1 MQKQHSHLLV
11 IFKLVLTG
19 LPSIILV
26 VLGTINLQFWGA
38 LLPISLKLVLR
49 IVAAYPSPMHESEK

>member
-11 IFKLVLTG
+11 IFRLVLTG

-38 LLPISLKLVLR
+38 LLPISLQLVLR
-49 IVAAYPSPMHESEK
+49 IVAA